1 MSEQQMVLPSGERGE
16 KFLFSVIMPVYNT
29 EKYVEETIQSVIT
42 QTIGFMQNIQLILVN
57 NATTDNAGAICERYQ
72 RDYPYNVVY
81 IELLENRGPSGA
93 RNAGIPYV
101 CGKYVNFLDSDDK
114 WSIDSFDIIYRF
126 FEKHF
131 SEVDLVASRMHHFG
145 AIDDWTRFDYKFAK
159 TKVCNILADDTFMQF
174 NGSSVVIKA
183 EVLEWARF
191 DEQSKYAEDLKFVNS
206 IILKKGAYGLL
217 RESVFHYRRFLAD
230 ANSQMQMKDRTSEW
244 YLGVPQKCYQFLV
257 QQSVELYGRVIPY
270 IQYILMQEITWRI
283 MKKEPPEML
292 SEAEFQQYKTFLKSL
307 LCEVSDYVLHAWPH
321 LWKEYKIACLKLKYG
336 MDVISKFECR
346 KGKLFFHELVWCN
359 LDDPSILTIV
369 EHHIESGV
377 LLLDGKVNI
386 PFPSEYYQVFVEDTY
401 GNRYRVEEYPG
412 DESNVRLSLGEPCLI
427 KRCFRVAVPL
437 LDELCIS
444 FKIQWGMTERML
456 PIGLGKFSK
465 LTRRMKN
472 ACCFDG
478 EYQLAISGQ
487 MISVVRAVPELRRN
501 AEKAIRAELLQK
513 KYKRVWMLRTLQ
525 PLVRRRLNGKKLWLI
540 TDRITRARDNGEFLF
555 RFLSQH
561 PQKDIQVYFAISK
574 NSLDYKRMKKY
585 GKVVAVESF
594 SYQLLYLAADA
605 VFSSSWGYAI
615 EDPFGWHRDFVKDL
629 FRYRFVYLDHALT
642 KDDISVDVG
651 KHMRNF
657 AMWTTGSQAETE
669 SILRY
674 PYGYSPDVPQTTGL
688 ARYDAIYPAIHTP
701 HKKIILIAPTWRKS
715 LAKNF
720 NTNGLVEYNSL
731 FAESEFFHFYNTLI
745 NDKRLLTCMENY
757 GYRGVFRL
765 HPMISTQAKDFQ
777 QNNLFVMQIET
788 ELYETEFFETAMVV
802 TDYSS
807 IAMDYGYIGRPV
819 VYAQFDKEDFYRTH
833 SYHESYFDYENDGF
847 GPVCYDYESTVD
859 AMIQMIEKGCIMDD
873 IYAVRRK
880 QFFAYID
887 DKNCERICRAVRGI
901 CDARNEYT
909 GGQGNG

>member
-42 QTIGFMQNIQLILVN
+42 QTIGFIQNIQLILVN

-114 WSIDSFDIIYRF
+114 WDKNAYKHVAQFIEKYGEEVTFISCRKHYFEAWDSWFYDDSHFKKTRVCSIWNEPGWAQFWLGSGF
-126 FEKHF
+126 FR
-131 SEVDLVASRMHHFG
+131 VD
-145 AIDDWTRFDYKFAK
+145 
-159 TKVCNILADDTFMQF
+159 
-174 NGSSVVIKA
+174 
-183 EVLEWARF
+183 VLDRIRF
-191 DEQSKYAEDLKFVNS
+191 DEKAAFSEDMKLLNEELIYSQKYGIVSEAVFYYRKRTGDNLSQVQCQKTEKYWYFESLDRSYVYLMNYSKQQ
-206 IILKKGAYGLL
+206 YG
-217 RESVFHYRRFLAD
+217 
-230 ANSQMQMKDRTSEW
+230 KI
-244 YLGVPQKCYQFLV
+244 
-257 QQSVELYGRVIPY
+257 IPY
-270 IQYILMQEITWRI
+270 IQYVIMQEIAWRI
-283 MKKEPPEML
+283 CQDVFPDNL
-292 SEAEFQQYKTFLKSL
+292 SDEEIAVYKDRLRWL
-307 LCEVSDYVLHAWPH
+307 INQIDDYIIYSTPN
-321 LWKEYKIACLKLKYG
+321 LWKEYRLACLKLKYG
-336 MDVISKFECR
+336 EDIFHSFECR
-346 KGKLFFHELVWCN
+346 NGRLFFHNLMWCS
-359 LDDPSILTIV
+359 LEDSTILTIV
-369 EHHIESGV
+369 EHHVEGDALI
-377 LLLDGKVNI
+377 LDGKINM
-386 PFPSEYYQVFVEDTY
+386 PFPVEYYEIFTEDNF
-401 GNRYRVEEYPG
+401 GNRYLTVDYPG
-412 DESNVRLSLGEPCLI
+412 DEGNIRLSLGEPCLI
-427 KRCFRVAVPL
+427 KRCFRVEVPL
-437 LDELCIS
+437 SGVSNIC
-444 FKIQWGMTERML
+444 FKIRWGEVVRNL
-456 PIGLGKFSK
+456 PLGFGKFSK
-465 LTRRMKN
+465 LTQKLKN
-472 ACCFDG
+472 NCCFDG
-478 EYQLAISGQ
+478 DYLFRVSGRFIMVESAVNALYMKWENAI
-487 MISVVRAVPELRRN
+487 RDELR
-501 AEKAIRAELLQK
+501 EK
-513 KYKRVWMLRTLQ
+513 KYKRALMLRILSPIVRKRLQ
-525 PLVRRRLNGKKLWLI
+525 GKKLWLI
-540 TDRITRARDNGEFLF
+540 SDRSTRARDNGEFLF
-555 RFLSQH
+555 RYLSHH
-561 PQKDIQVYFAISK
+561 PQKDIEVYFAISK
-574 NSLDYKRMKKY
+574 ESKDYRRIKQY
-585 GKVVAVESF
+585 GKVVEIGSF
-594 SYQLLYLAADA
+594 WYQLIFLTADA
-605 VFSSSWGYAI
+605 VLSSTWGYAI
-615 EDPFGWHRDFVKDL
+615 EDPFGWHRDYVKDL
-629 FRYRFVYLDHALT
+629 FHYRYIYLDHALT
-642 KDDISVDVG
+642 KDDISLDVN
-651 KHMRNF
+651 KHARNF
-657 AMWTTGSQAETE
+657 AMWTTGSQAETK

-701 HKKIILIAPTWRKS
+701 HKKVILIAPTWRKS

-720 NTNGLVEYNSL
+720 NKNGLVEYNSL
-731 FAESEFFHFYNTLI
+731 FVESEFFRFYNTLI
-745 NDKRLLTCMENY
+745 NDKSLLTRMENY

-765 HPMISTQAKDFQ
+765 HPTISTQVKDFQ
-777 QNNLFVMQIET
+777 QNNLFVMQTET